1 MSKSPTVSAWI
12 SVADKMPPPNKQILV
27 YGKISKV
34 FFALRKNRTLNPWE
48 YLDGDTCHEKITHW
62 MPLPSPPR

>member
-1 MSKSPTVSAWI
+1 MNKSPPVSAWI
-12 SVADKMPPPNKQILV
+12 FVADELPPPNKQILV
-27 YGKISKV
+27 YGKRSKV

-62 MPLPSPPR
+62 MPLPLPPQ